1 MHRPAEHLGISL
13 AGRSGSTTREPSKFE
28 KVQALAS
35 ATALKVRRR
44 ISAGDMLFNSD
55 PIGELVIATPLD
67 VIDDYAT
74 VIAID
79 FNAR

>member
-28 KVQALAS
+28 KVQAPAS

-44 ISAGDMLFNSD
+44 IVADMLFNKD
-55 PIGELVIATPLD
+55 PIGELSSRLPRTRSTISRL
-67 VIDDYAT
+67 
-74 VIAID
+74 
-79 FNAR
+79 

>member
-44 ISAGDMLFNSD
+44 IVAADMLFNKD
-55 PIGELVIATPLD
+55 PIGELSSRLPRTRSTISRL
-67 VIDDYAT
+67 
-74 VIAID
+74 
-79 FNAR
+79 